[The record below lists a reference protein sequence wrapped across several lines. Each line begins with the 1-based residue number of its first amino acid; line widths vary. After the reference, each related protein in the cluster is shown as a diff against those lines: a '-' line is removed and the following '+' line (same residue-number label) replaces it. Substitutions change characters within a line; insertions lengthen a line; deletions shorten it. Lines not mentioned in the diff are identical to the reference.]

1 MKKTFYCLVGLM
13 MVLGLVFSATPKSG
27 QRLTRGGRTLHAK
40 LGLPA

>member
-13 MVLGLVFSATPKSG
+13 MVLGLVFSAAPKVVSASPVVEE
-27 QRLTRGGRTLHAK
+27 TLHAK